1 MRKILV
7 IEDDENIRESL
18 VELLEMKTFQLLS
31 AENGEAGLDLA
42 IRENPDLIIC
52 DVMMPGLDGYG
63 VVDRVRKN
71 SELAK
76 VPFVF
81 LSAKA
86 MEQDVQK
93 GMQLGANMYLT
104 KPFRA
109 QELYSVVDRLL
120 DDDGG
125 NKGGGVGLGQLFNR
139 VEALIN
145 MLEQVFSGRRWKLV

>member
-120 DDDGG
+120 DDDGA

>member
-31 AENGEAGLDLA
+31 ADNGEAGLDLA

-52 DVMMPGLDGYG
+52 DVMMPGLDGYA
-63 VVDRVRKN
+63 VVDRVRKT

-93 GMQLGANMYLT
+93 GIQLGANMYLT

-109 QELYSVVDRLL
+109 QELYTVVDRLL
-120 DDDGG
+120 DEDGR
-125 NKGGGVGLGQLFNR
+125 NKGGGVGFGQLYDR
-139 VEALIN
+139 VEAVMSTLDQI
-145 MLEQVFSGRRWKLV
+145 LCGRRWKLV